1 MSGPNQIVF
10 PNNSETAG
18 SIVHNNYSAMKTQ
31 ALHSSPTQF
40 FIISLFLNK
49 KLCTASLF

>member
-10 PNNSETAG
+10 PNSGTAG
-18 SIVHNNYSAMKTQ
+18 SIVDNNYSAMKTQ
-31 ALHSSPTQF
+31 PLHSSSTQF
-40 FIISLFLNK
+40 FIIILFLNK